1 MLMTRCAKA
10 AMTAC
15 LAAFAAMVAFNNLV
29 DYRANLAF
37 VQHVLAMDDI
47 FEGSRHLVRWRTIQS
62 PFLWHALYGLIIAG
76 ELATAALLGRG
87 AWALWRARRA
97 PAAQFAR
104 AKRWTITGVLAGFV
118 LWFLGFMVIGGEW
131 FLMWQSPTWN
141 GQASAFRFYMTLLAV
156 GIFVNQG
163 DGELEP
169 AP

>member
-10 AMTAC
+10 VMVAC
-15 LAAFAAMVAFNNLV
+15 LALFAALVAFNNLV

-47 FEGSRHLVRWRTIQS
+47 FAGSRHLIRWRAIQS
-62 PFLWHALYGLIIAG
+62 PLLWHTLYGLIIAA

-87 AWALWRARRA
+87 AWALWRARHA
-97 PAAQFAR
+97 PAAQFAH
-104 AKRWTITGVLAGFV
+104 AKRWTMAGVLAGFL

-131 FLMWQSPTWN
+131 FLMWQSPKWN
-141 GQASAFRFYMTLLAV
+141 GQAGAFRFYMTLLAV
-156 GIFVNQG
+156 GIFVNQI

-169 AP
+169 VP

>member
-1 MLMTRCAKA
+1 MLMTRRAKA

-15 LAAFAAMVAFNNLV
+15 LALFAALVAFNNLV
-29 DYRANLAF
+29 DYRANLEF

-47 FEGSRHLVRWRTIQS
+47 FPGSRHLVRWRGIQS
-62 PFLWHALYGLIIAG
+62 PFAWHALYGLIIAG
-76 ELATAALLGRG
+76 EIATAALLGRG

-97 PAAQFAR
+97 PAAQFAH
-104 AKRWTITGVLAGFV
+104 AKRWAIAGMLAGFA
-118 LWFLGFMVIGGEW
+118 LWFVGFMVIGGEW

-141 GQASAFRFYMTLLAV
+141 GQEAAFRFYMTLLGV
-156 GIFVNQG
+156 GIFVNQA